1 MKNLCRKLLSAQGNV
16 VIEFTLTTVAMFIP
30 ISYLA
35 VAATKVATGFIQV
48 QDAARTAAR
57 VMATSKSES
66 SGKIQVH
73 EIVRDLTGG
82 SPQISITISCSH
94 NPCLVDEEIVTVE
107 VQKVISLNLPG
118 FTGFSTVTVRG
129 KQAEVVQ
136 EI

>member
-1 MKNLCRKLLSAQGNV
+1 MKNLCRKLVSASGNV

-35 VAATKVATGFIQV
+35 VAVTNVAAGYIQV
-48 QDAARTAAR
+48 QDVARTAAR

-66 SGKIQVH
+66 SGKLQVH
-73 EIVRDLTGG
+73 EIVKDLTGG
-82 SPQISITISCSH
+82 SSQISITISCSH
-94 NPCLVDEEIVTVE
+94 NPCLVDEEIVVVE
-107 VQKVISLNLPG
+107 VQKVIALNLPG

>member
-1 MKNLCRKLLSAQGNV
+1 MKNLFRKLVSAKGNV
-16 VIEFTLTTVAMFIP
+16 VVEFTLTTVAMFIP

-35 VAATKVATGFIQV
+35 VAVTNVAFGYIQV
-48 QDAARTAAR
+48 QDVARTAAR
-57 VMATSKSES
+57 VMATSKTES
-66 SGKIQVH
+66 SGKLQVH

-82 SPQISITISCSH
+82 SSQISITISCSH
-94 NPCLVDEEIVTVE
+94 NPCLVDEEIVIVE
-107 VQKVISLNLPG
+107 VQKIISLNLPI

>member
-1 MKNLCRKLLSAQGNV
+1 MKNLCRKLFSSQGNV
-16 VIEFTLTTVAMFIP
+16 LIEFTLTTVAMFIP

-35 VAATKVATGFIQV
+35 VAVTNVAAGYIQV
-48 QDAARTAAR
+48 QDVARTAAR

-73 EIVRDLTGG
+73 QIVSDLTGD
-82 SPQISITISCSH
+82 SSQISVKISCSH
-94 NPCLVDEEIVTVE
+94 NPCLVDEEIVIVE
-107 VQKVISLNLPG
+107 VQKVIALNLPG
-118 FTGFSTVTVRG
+118 FTGFSTITVRG